1 MSPCSA
7 LCPFLLVAPPNT
19 LQCLPFAAQM
29 LRAVGLGCGS
39 HSSQAPSKRSGWP
52 VLTSVIAIT
61 SFSACNAVQEATGLL
76 FSPGSTE
83 APLDLGPFDC
93 GNFGGPRGMHRVV
106 FLLQVCMYFHCLKRS
121 FLNWEF
127 ICLHVHCI
135 STWLQPF
142 AKDISVIPLVKS
154 VELFASKY
162 V

>member
-7 LCPFLLVAPPNT
+7 LCPLLLAAPPNT

-52 VLTSVIAIT
+52 VLTNVIAIT
-61 SFSACNAVQEATGLL
+61 NFSACNAVQEATGLL

-93 GNFGGPRGMHRVV
+93 GNFRGPRGMHRMV
-106 FLLQVCMYFHCLKRS
+106 FLLQCHPS
-121 FLNWEF
+121 G
-127 ICLHVHCI
+127 LHVF
-135 STWLQPF
+135 SLS
-142 AKDISVIPLVKS
+142 KEK
-154 VELFASKY
+154 LFKLGIYLPSRTLHLHLTTAIC
-162 V
+162 